1 MRRISLAIAL
11 VLATVATQSA
21 TTPSQEADRW
31 ALENARP
38 TGEPE
43 NCLQLIR
50 IRETKVRDNRTID
63 FVMNN
68 GDIYRNTLPFECP
81 GLAFDERFAYR
92 TSINRLCNVD
102 TITVLHSDGMRG
114 ATCGLGQF
122 QPVEIAER
130 PRP

>member
-21 TTPSQEADRW
+21 TTPRQDADRW
-31 ALENARP
+31 ALEHATP

-50 IRETKVRDNRTID
+50 IRETRVRDGQTID
-63 FVMNN
+63 FVMVN
-68 GDIYRNTLPFECP
+68 GDVYRNTLPFECP
-81 GLAFDERFAYR
+81 GLAFDERFSYR

-102 TITVLHSDGMRG
+102 TITVFDSTGMRG

-122 QPVEIAER
+122 QPIEIAER
-130 PRP
+130 PR